1 MFISLAFIFVHGIDY
16 VNWPR
21 LQPLTDIIYYDG
33 PGYRAHRHG
42 MGLGLPAL
50 EKLKAGAMASA
61 KTMAEQQH
69 RPPLVQLRM
78 VDRELPQLH
87 REQRLG
93 VADLALRQ
101 QHLLRIQ
108 QQRDPFQLSFV
119 QLVQRRLIC

>member
-1 MFISLAFIFVHGIDY
+1 MWITLAAVSLLFIFVHGIDY

-50 EKLKAGAMASA
+50 EKLKAGAVASA

-69 RPPLVQLRM
+69 RRAKSKKLEEIEMGTKER
-78 VDRELPQLH
+78 VD
-87 REQRLG
+87 
-93 VADLALRQ
+93 
-101 QHLLRIQ
+101 
-108 QQRDPFQLSFV
+108 
-119 QLVQRRLIC
+119 